1 VLSEVLSDPVVVLSN
16 SILCCPS
23 LSAGDQNGSRLR
35 GLLILVVVRLREFD
49 GEEGLDTG
57 VQVEGFA
64 LPAGPDRC
72 GVGVVEAVHRS
83 ELITLRSL
91 LLCSAAGE
99 VEMPCQILIT
109 KPGLTGLP
117 IGFGEQPAIR
127 TLADRHTAFV
137 DGGVVPL
144 T

>member
-1 VLSEVLSDPVVVLSN
+1 M
-16 SILCCPS
+16 
-23 LSAGDQNGSRLR
+23 
-35 GLLILVVVRLREFD
+35 
-49 GEEGLDTG
+49 
-57 VQVEGFA
+57 
-64 LPAGPDRC
+64 
-72 GVGVVEAVHRS
+72 VEAVYRG

-109 KPGLTGLP
+109 KPGLAGLP

-127 TLADRHTAFV
+127 TLADGQNEREDLDWKSTLTLQERGRPPTSRSHRILESPS
-137 DGGVVPL
+137 DGSARQSAHDD

>member
-1 VLSEVLSDPVVVLSN
+1 MLSDPVVVLSN

-23 LSAGDQNGSRLR
+23 LPRRSNADGLG
-35 GLLILVVVRLREFD
+35 GLLILVLGRLVEFD
-49 GEEGLDTG
+49 GEEGLDAG
-57 VQVEGFA
+57 VQVEGFTF
-64 LPAGPDRC
+64 PAGPDRC
-72 GVGVVEAVHRS
+72 RVGMVEAVHRS